1 MTGDRHDDDERDG
14 GEHEMGDRRRDSGT
28 SSADRNVGGRA
39 ASEAETAA
47 FDGGA
52 VETDVDTGP
61 SLSREPGVSERAVTW
76 LRLFRAVVHK
86 RFILM
91 LRYPIDTIGSFAGV
105 YLFFV
110 LIFYGGKAVAGP
122 QLDDSLGGLIVGYFL
137 ATMGITAYQ
146 ELADTVTDEA
156 QWGTL
161 EQLYM
166 SPLGFG
172 AVMFAESVVH
182 ILVSFF
188 WGAVIL
194 VLMVLTTGRTLA
206 FDLLTVG
213 PLVTL
218 GVLSA
223 LGFGFIFAGAAVLY
237 KRISNVFSAMTFV
250 LLAFT
255 AAPVGQYPS
264 LKLLPLAQGSY
275 LLRRAMNGG
284 VRLWEMPPVELAIL
298 AGVAAAYLLL
308 GYAIFALATRRAREK
323 GVLGHY

>member
-1 MTGDRHDDDERDG
+1 MAAENNSDGVGDDG
-14 GEHEMGDRRRDSGT
+14 ATRFPENPTLAQR
-28 SSADRNVGGRA
+28 VI
-39 ASEAETAA
+39 
-47 FDGGA
+47 
-52 VETDVDTGP
+52 
-61 SLSREPGVSERAVTW
+61 TW
-76 LRLFRAVVHK
+76 VRLFQAVLHK
-86 RFILM
+86 RAIL
-91 LRYPIDTIGSFAGV
+91 LVRYPIDTIGSFAGV

-146 ELADTVTDEA
+146 ELANTISDEA

-172 AVMFAESVVH
+172 AVMLAESVVH

-194 VLMVLTTGRTLA
+194 VLMLLTTGRMLA
-206 FDLLTVG
+206 FDLLTVL

-218 GVLSA
+218 ATLSA
-223 LGFGFIFAGAAVLY
+223 LGFGFVFAGAAVLY

-255 AAPVGQYPS
+255 AAPVGQYPL

-275 LLRRAMNGG
+275 LLRQAMEEG
-284 VRLWEMPPVELAIL
+284 VHIWEFPPAELAIL
-298 AGVAAAYLLL
+298 AGVAFGYLAV
-308 GYAIFALATRRAREK
+308 GYAIFVLGTRRARRK
-323 GVLGHY
+323 GVMGHY

>member
-1 MTGDRHDDDERDG
+1 MSGGREASVADEETGG
-14 GEHEMGDRRRDSGT
+14 G
-28 SSADRNVGGRA
+28 SADPIPDA
-39 ASEAETAA
+39 
-47 FDGGA
+47 
-52 VETDVDTGP
+52 P
-61 SLSREPGVSERAVTW
+61 SLSADPSASERVVTW
-76 LRLFRAVVHK
+76 VRLFRAVAHK
-86 RFILM
+86 RFILL

-105 YLFFV
+105 YVFFV
-110 LIFYGGKAVAGP
+110 LIFFGGRAVAGP

-146 ELADTVTDEA
+146 ELANTITDEA

-172 AVMFAESVVH
+172 AVMLAESVVH
-182 ILVSFF
+182 ILISFF

-194 VLMVLTTGRTLA
+194 VLMLLTTGRTLSI
-206 FDLLTVG
+206 DLLTVL

-218 GVLSA
+218 ATLSA
-223 LGFGFIFAGAAVLY
+223 LGFGFVFAGAAVLY

-250 LLAFT
+250 LLAFA
-255 AAPVGQYPS
+255 AAPVGQFPS

-275 LLRRAMNGG
+275 LLRRAMNDG
-284 VRLWEMPPVELAIL
+284 VAITEMPPAELGIL
-298 AGVAAAYLLL
+298 AAVAAGYLLV
-308 GYAIFALATRRAREK
+308 GYGVFVVATRRARKK